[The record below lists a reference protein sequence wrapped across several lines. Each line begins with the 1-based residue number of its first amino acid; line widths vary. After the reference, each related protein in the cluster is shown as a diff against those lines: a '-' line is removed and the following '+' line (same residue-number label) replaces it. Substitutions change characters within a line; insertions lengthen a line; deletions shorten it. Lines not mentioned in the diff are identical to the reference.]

1 MLDMNFLKFYTQIVE
16 QNSEYKFENKRLVEQ
31 VDKLKKFLLSKQL
44 NIFTLKEYPKDRFN
58 INAYNFPILSAKEL
72 IQSGL
77 FTKQELMDYIK
88 ECMIEND
95 IPDYVPPKEE

>member
-1 MLDMNFLKFYTQIVE
+1 MLDMDFLKFYTQIVE

-31 VDKLKKFLLSKQL
+31 VDRLKKFLLDKQL
-44 NIFTLKEYPKDRFN
+44 STYNLKEYPLDRFDMS
-58 INAYNFPILSAKEL
+58 AYNFPISSAKEL
-72 IQSGL
+72 IQSGF

-88 ECMIEND
+88 ECMIEYN